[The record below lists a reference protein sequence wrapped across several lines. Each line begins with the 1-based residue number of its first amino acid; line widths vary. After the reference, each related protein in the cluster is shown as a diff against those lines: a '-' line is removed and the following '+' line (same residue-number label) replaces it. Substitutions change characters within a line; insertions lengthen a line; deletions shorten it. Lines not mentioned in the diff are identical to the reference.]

1 MNYFG
6 SAFLGT
12 GLLLG
17 MFTHALSAEPPAAS
31 AQPVN
36 QLAQPSAQPLAQP
49 SAQPGELTPAVTPSA
64 AEQLDLDPQI
74 LENSPVLQRWTEE
87 VPNVLSDIRND
98 PSFRTR
104 IRLGY
109 SQFSSSDSVGGIHV
123 GIEDVFVPKTHLTVS
138 ADYQA
143 SLGGGSLRVTR
154 SDRQSFGS
162 ELRYYA
168 LPLGSSV
175 NIAPVVGYR
184 SLQSDQYQI
193 DGVNVGLRLQLQL
206 SRTGAADIA
215 LSQSWV
221 NPGSDHEEVGLTTLT
236 FGYAL
241 THHLRLSTDLRRQ
254 NAPQHKDSGLGIGLE
269 WML

>member
-1 MNYFG
+1 MNYLWVG
-6 SAFLGT
+6 LLAT
-12 GLLLG
+12 GLVSG
-17 MFTHALSAEPPAAS
+17 MAMNAI
-31 AQPVN
+31 AQPTETS
-36 QLAQPSAQPLAQP
+36 P
-49 SAQPGELTPAVTPSA
+49 

-87 VPNVLSDIRND
+87 IPDVLSEIRND

-104 IRLGY
+104 LRVGY
-109 SQFSSSDSVGGIHV
+109 SQFPSSDEAGGIHV
-123 GIEDVFVPKTHLTVS
+123 GIEDVFVPETRLTLS

-143 SLGGGSLRVTR
+143 ALNG
-154 SDRQSFGS
+154 DRRKAYGS

-175 NIAPVVGYR
+175 NVAPVVGYR
-184 SLQSDQYQI
+184 RLESDRYET

-215 LSQSWV
+215 LTQSWL
-221 NPGSDHEEVGLTTLT
+221 NPGSDSEEVGITTLT

-241 THHLRLSTDLRRQ
+241 THQLRLSTDFQRQ
-254 NAPQHKDSGLGIGLE
+254 NAPQHKDSRLGIGFE

>member
-1 MNYFG
+1 MKYFWV
-6 SAFLGT
+6 
-12 GLLLG
+12 GLLAIGCVGGLA
-17 MFTHALSAEPPAAS
+17 T
-31 AQPVN
+31 VT
-36 QLAQPSAQPLAQP
+36 LAQPAETSP
-49 SAQPGELTPAVTPSA
+49 

-74 LENSPVLQRWTEE
+74 LDNSPVLQRWTEE
-87 VPNVLSDIRND
+87 VPDVLSEIRND

-104 IRLGY
+104 LRVGY
-109 SQFSSSDSVGGIHV
+109 SQFPSSDQAGGIHV
-123 GIEDVFVPKTHLTVS
+123 GIEDLFVPETRLTVS

-143 SLGGGSLRVTR
+143 ALNG
-154 SDRQSFGS
+154 DRREAYGS

-175 NIAPVVGYR
+175 NVAPVVGYR
-184 SLQSDQYQI
+184 RMESDRYEI

-215 LSQSWV
+215 LTQSWV
-221 NPGSDHEEVGLTTLT
+221 NPGSDSEEVGLTTLT

-241 THHLRLSTDLRRQ
+241 THDLRLSTDLQRQ
-254 NAPQHKDSGLGIGLE
+254 NAPQHKDSRLGIGFE